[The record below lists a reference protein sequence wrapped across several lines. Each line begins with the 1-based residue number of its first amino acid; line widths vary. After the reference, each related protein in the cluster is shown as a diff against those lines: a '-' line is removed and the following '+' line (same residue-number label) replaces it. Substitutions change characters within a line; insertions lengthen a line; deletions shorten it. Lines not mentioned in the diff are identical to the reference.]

1 MTATT
6 QTYAGAAA
14 VPLEHAAGVP
24 GTAAARQDTL
34 LAQAQSG
41 PPPAAGG
48 TEPLPTLIDL
58 LDQLAEPVAPPPV
71 PRPRDDESPVLKVQ
85 DLAVHYELRG
95 GGVFRPTV
103 IPLKAVDGVSFELR
117 RGETLGLVGE
127 SGSGKS
133 TLVEFLSRTY
143 GVTPFYE
150 PNDENPYLADFY
162 KDMKSWAFQSQLY
175 FLSSKFRLHQELD
188 RQPGVVALDRTI
200 FEDAEIFAT
209 ALHQMRKISKRD
221 WQTYQSFYE
230 AILDAIRPPDLM
242 IYLRCSMRTL
252 RQRIRLRGRAMEQDI
267 PLAYLKRLQR
277 LYDNWLSSFTLSEV
291 LVLESDKL
299 DYINDMVDCLDVME
313 RVEALL
319 PKSLRC
325 LDRLA

>member
-1 MTATT
+1 MKRSIAI
-6 QTYAGAAA
+6 AGNM
-14 VPLEHAAGVP
+14 
-24 GTAAARQDTL
+24 
-34 LAQAQSG
+34 
-41 PPPAAGG
+41 
-48 TEPLPTLIDL
+48 
-58 LDQLAEPVAPPPV
+58 
-71 PRPRDDESPVLKVQ
+71 
-85 DLAVHYELRG
+85 
-95 GGVFRPTV
+95 
-103 IPLKAVDGVSFELR
+103 
-117 RGETLGLVGE
+117 
-127 SGSGKS
+127 GSGKS

-221 WQTYQSFYE
+221 WQTYQSFYG

-252 RQRIRLRGRAMEQDI
+252 RQRIRLRGRRMEQDV
-267 PLAYLKRLQR
+267 PLAYLKRLER
-277 LYDNWLSSFTLSEV
+277 LYDSWIDSYTMSEV
-291 LVLESDKL
+291 LVLETDRL
-299 DYINDMVDCLDVME
+299 DYIHDLIHRLDVME
-313 RVEALL
+313 RIESVL
-319 PKSLRC
+319 PPEFGRPAC
-325 LDRLA
+325 G